1 MTAVI
6 YLRGSTV
13 TMGETATRLPSS
25 LAVSSGGIGWAW
37 TGKNKIKIKENKR
50 KEQKIIEK
58 TSCFEYRREML
69 IQEKNKKK
77 LAITEVRQ
85 TRITDRKTSFK
96 IFLKCII
103 EDCEFELC

>member
-1 MTAVI
+1 
-6 YLRGSTV
+6 
-13 TMGETATRLPSS
+13 MGETATRLPSS

-37 TGKNKIKIKENKR
+37 TGKNKIKIKENKTKENKR

-85 TRITDRKTSFK
+85 TRITERKTSFK
-96 IFLKCII
+96 IFLKYII